1 MSDAQLAAADNRE
14 RQRER
19 QRRHRRRGLF
29 EPYESEQDTARDKKG
44 LAGGVPSGMRQAAL
58 HLIDYQLT
66 PMLVDQWRCAKG
78 SPRAAHGF
86 FVSCLHLKE
95 CWKQRGMSCIKHALS
110 CAAPDE
116 LPAESKLQ
124 SQCKSKPS
132 FLCVL
137 IMLGT
142 ALQ

>member
-29 EPYESEQDTARDKKG
+29 EPYESEEDTARDKKG

-66 PMLVDQWRCAKG
+66 PMLVDQWRCAEG
-78 SPRAAHGF
+78 SNHVTVRYGF
-86 FVSCLHLKE
+86 SVSCLHLKE
-95 CWKQRGMSCIKHALS
+95 CW
-110 CAAPDE
+110 
-116 LPAESKLQ
+116 
-124 SQCKSKPS
+124 
-132 FLCVL
+132 
-137 IMLGT
+137 
-142 ALQ
+142 